1 MATVT
6 ITRSYPVNQ
15 PFASTT
21 LQVGLPIIP
30 REKQLMVHTLEA
42 RLEAVEKRLSQLT
55 WRVTRMEEEESC
67 RDTCITTVE
76 VYSRLGY
83 GVSSFFFF
91 CAYMTLHLFDAVL
104 QNRWFRT
111 LPQSVKEGL
120 KTGPSTNRMYI
131 AFVSSNLL
139 IFCSTVPRA
148 LTSWWILWNHTNP
161 TAYPLP

>member
-15 PFASTT
+15 PFASAT

-76 VYSRLGY
+76 VYSHLGY

-91 CAYMTLHLFDAVL
+91 V
-104 QNRWFRT
+104 
-111 LPQSVKEGL
+111 
-120 KTGPSTNRMYI
+120 
-131 AFVSSNLL
+131 
-139 IFCSTVPRA
+139 
-148 LTSWWILWNHTNP
+148 HT
-161 TAYPLP
+161 